1 MESKLKSFSCQIH
14 LDEPLVRTTFDPSA
28 SKVLFCVECLLQ
40 IKPHFKVLPIND
52 YLKQFLELDKSLP
65 NFTSTTTTAKSEGF
79 PDEINGFLSSESES
93 LVKLSSHLE
102 EEKVKIIK
110 FYENLK
116 QEVLKAIDSKKNDA
130 IATLDSQLQLLKTNF
145 NLLRNQSEFVFNGR
159 FPVTFGSVDEAI
171 SKANKF
177 ASESEFALF
186 IQALNDQ
193 VNQRKE
199 LAKESKDIE
208 SEITKKKED
217 LFEKVRDFRASLSGE
232 FPSFDVSH
240 KEEKALESLK
250 KTSEMLSKQLSEI
263 NDLSHPLS
271 SMQSRL
277 AGSKILSSS
286 EEEALISKEIS
297 NSGKVRYKLL
307 YQGSRDGY
315 GASDFHKL
323 CDYQS
328 PLLVL
333 IKSNS
338 DSRFGA
344 YTEREFSHQQMGG
357 YLHDPFQFQSKQ
369 NQSLSF
375 LFNLDKKKIY
385 VINPVMYPTLMSSPQ
400 MGPCFGSQDLTIS
413 DKCDVNLN
421 YSVLNCYWEKS
432 SLLGPQ
438 DFLLG
443 WNPLNLNSLNEGS
456 SQFLVKEIEVYL
468 VGKEIDSNAK
478 SIQNLQHFQKQS
490 AYIQQLQ
497 QHSLMQP
504 QYNLM
509 QLPQHNLMQLPQFG
523 APNLLQEGNSDE
535 APFYEEDHDEEN
547 NIRED
552 VQE

>member
-1 MESKLKSFSCQIH
+1 M
-14 LDEPLVRTTFDPSA
+14 
-28 SKVLFCVECLLQ
+28 
-40 IKPHFKVLPIND
+40 
-52 YLKQFLELDKSLP
+52 
-65 NFTSTTTTAKSEGF
+65 
-79 PDEINGFLSSESES
+79 
-93 LVKLSSHLE
+93 
-102 EEKVKIIK
+102 
-110 FYENLK
+110 
-116 QEVLKAIDSKKNDA
+116 
-130 IATLDSQLQLLKTNF
+130 
-145 NLLRNQSEFVFNGR
+145 
-159 FPVTFGSVDEAI
+159 DEAI

-217 LFEKVRDFRASLSGE
+217 LFEKVRDFKASLSGE

-240 KEEKALESLK
+240 KEDKALESLK
-250 KTSEMLSKQLSEI
+250 KTSEMLSMQLSEI

-338 DSRFGA
+338 GSRFGA

-357 YLHDPFQFQSKQ
+357 YLHDPFQSQSQ
-369 NQSLSF
+369 ENQSLSF

-385 VINPVMYPTLMSSPQ
+385 VTNYLLHISSTLMSSPQ

-421 YSVLNCYWEKS
+421 CSVLNYYREKG

-443 WNPLNLNSLNEGS
+443 MNPSNLNSLNEGS

-468 VGKEIDSNAK
+468 VEKEIDPNAK

-509 QLPQHNLMQLPQFG
+509 QLPQHNLMQLPQLG